1 MFVIGRGD
9 AHAISDT
16 LNLVSER
23 VKQVNVYVL
32 LILIN

>member
-9 AHAISDT
+9 AHTISDT
-16 LNLVSER
+16 VNLVSQR